1 MTTALADKPSRFAEL
16 PARLTKGTDPNGPD
30 VVAVITCETVDAD
43 NEVVLA
49 GGADLSRFRKNPV
62 IQLCHSYGK
71 PGEYYPLPVG
81 KALWVRQ
88 EGPALIAG
96 IRFARTSA
104 MGREVTGLFEESVL
118 SAFSI
123 GFVSLEAS
131 PPTKEEKRTHPE
143 WADASLIHRRWKLL
157 EVSAVGIPS
166 NEDAL
171 GVYVAKGGKLPPY
184 ISIPKHFKI
193 RGNRMDPTAD
203 EPLTDPADESVAA
216 EPAEV
221 VKRPSFF
228 GSPWAG
234 EEAEKSDAY
243 RSLCYGLMKRYSK
256 VMHSGKAGH
265 LYANPDEM
273 TAHVVRH
280 KDDDDGD
287 NMALGFH
294 SGEQVKAMLATAPGC
309 KGVTLG
315 PDHPEE
321 GEGYERLHPAP
332 EGYQVRSVDGELTIT
347 KAMGESSG
355 TDGGYVTESEHSPDD
370 ADLEATHNPAP
381 ATSGDPPNYE
391 VKAGH
396 FIKWDAHKGMHAGCG
411 KCMSV
416 HKSGRVPDTLND
428 ADADDETPHARV
440 KCYKAKA
447 GDPHT
452 FTKTES
458 HVAVACKQ
466 CKRMPMVEAV
476 DGEKGAEPD
485 EVKSVVPFAAGP
497 VSDEAWDAAA
507 AKKRLAKWASSDGS
521 GDKDT
526 IDWTKYAKAFT
537 VCEGAKDDFV
547 SYKMPHHDIK
557 AGKLVVVKSAVHAA
571 LSALGGARG
580 GGMSLPDAD
589 RSGAESHLKKHEKE
603 WGGGDTDKT
612 VDPATFK
619 PPAFRTRAQVEAD
632 LERKAMLSIGSDE
645 FRQRVIEESIAITHG
660 AV

>member
-1 MTTALADKPSRFAEL
+1 MTTAIADKPPRFAEL
-16 PARLTKGTDPNGPD
+16 PARLTKGADPNGPD
-30 VVAVITCETVDAD
+30 VIATITCETVDAD

-62 IQLCHSYGK
+62 IQLCHAYGK

-123 GFVSLEAS
+123 GFQSLEAS
-131 PPTKEEKRTHPE
+131 PPTKEEKRAHPD
-143 WADASLIHRRWKLL
+143 WADASMVHRRWKLL
-157 EVSAVGIPS
+157 ETSVVGIPS
-166 NEDAL
+166 NPDAL

-193 RGNRMDPTAD
+193 RGQRMDPTAD
-203 EPLTDPADESVAA
+203 ETLTDPADESVTA
-216 EPAEV
+216 EPTETDSTV
-221 VKRPSFF
+221 IKRPSFY
-228 GSPWAG
+228 GTPWNG

-243 RSLCYGLMKRYSK
+243 RSLCYGLMKRYQK

-265 LYANPDEM
+265 LYANPDSM

-280 KDDDDGD
+280 KDDDDAG
-287 NMALGFH
+287 NMELGFH
-294 SGEQVKAMLATAPGC
+294 SAEQVKAMLGSAPGC

-321 GEGYERLHPAP
+321 GEGYERLHPSP
-332 EGYQVRSVDGELTIT
+332 EGYQVRAVGDELTIT
-347 KAMGESSG
+347 KDMAEGSG
-355 TDGGYVTESEHSPDD
+355 TAGGYVTESEHHPDN
-370 ADLEATHNPAP
+370 AAIEAEHNPAP
-381 ATSGDPPNYE
+381 DTSQATPNYE

-416 HKSGRVPDTLND
+416 HKSGRVPDAIND
-428 ADADDETPHARV
+428 ADADDENPHARV

-452 FTKTES
+452 YTKTEH

-476 DGEKGAEPD
+476 DGEKTAEPP
-485 EVKSVVPFAAGP
+485 KTK
-497 VSDEAWDAAA
+497 EAE
-507 AKKRLAKWASSDGS
+507 KPP
-521 GDKDT
+521 
-526 IDWTKYAKAFT
+526 T
-537 VCEGAKDDFV
+537 VT
-547 SYKMPHHDIK
+547 PT
-557 AGKLVVVKSAVHAA
+557 
-571 LSALGGARG
+571 
-580 GGMSLPDAD
+580 PD
-589 RSGAESHLKKHEKE
+589 
-603 WGGGDTDKT
+603 
-612 VDPATFK
+612 FK
-619 PPAFRTRAQVEAD
+619 PPAFKTRAQVEASI
-632 LERKAMLSIGSDE
+632 ERRLLSSIDTDE
-645 FRQRVIEESIAITHG
+645 FQKRIIAESIAITHG